1 MFVDVWD
8 EENHIGRGAI
18 DLEHVR
24 RVGAIEEWVC
34 VYDTASESPHGLLR
48 VGVEH
53 CAEGTT
59 GDGGGEAEGVEK
71 SNRGD
76 TSSRHGAGDG
86 SLRSVDTDDASQSRH
101 HDDLSA
107 TPAVAADTPPLPP
120 HWETAVSRSTGR
132 QYFVNTITGE
142 SQYETPDASD
152 ELITTHFAA
161 KIIQDAW
168 RARSLGNDADGARN
182 SALRQ
187 NTNGEGE
194 GADQIGQWEEVDL
207 TFDTEGALGLVF
219 SSETETAA
227 KVVTEVVP
235 GKLASQV
242 PELASA
248 FDTDGKPMAGQAAIA
263 LIEVQGESVERMSFS
278 EAVST
283 LSSPG
288 ALDTTN
294 PPSVRRLIESKMRR
308 AP

>member
-34 VYDTASESPHGLLR
+34 VHDTASESPHGLLR

-59 GDGGGEAEGVEK
+59 PDGGGEAEGVK
-71 SNRGD
+71 QSNRGD
-76 TSSRHGAGDG
+76 TSSGHGAGDG
-86 SLRSVDTDDASQSRH
+86 SLRPVDTDDASQSRH

-168 RARSLGNDADGARN
+168 RARSLGNAADG
-182 SALRQ
+182 
-187 NTNGEGE
+187 GEGE
-194 GADQIGQWEEVDL
+194 GSDQIGQWEEVDL